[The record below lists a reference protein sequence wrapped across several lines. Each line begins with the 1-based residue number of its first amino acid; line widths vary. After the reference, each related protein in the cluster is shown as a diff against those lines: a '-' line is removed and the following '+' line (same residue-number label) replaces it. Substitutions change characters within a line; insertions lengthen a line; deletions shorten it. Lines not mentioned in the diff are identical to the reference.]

1 MYRISDVTSPPDPT
15 PLPVNKNPP
24 AFETVVES
32 DSYLSDDTVPS
43 LPPPMPPLNQL
54 PFYTGGN
61 SDMELVTS
69 SYSDSSQTSESGK
82 YTYMYTWLQAHYH
95 LYFSAQISVHIGPT
109 NTVQVPML

>member
-1 MYRISDVTSPPDPT
+1 
-15 PLPVNKNPP
+15 
-24 AFETVVES
+24 
-32 DSYLSDDTVPS
+32 
-43 LPPPMPPLNQL
+43 MPPLNQL

-82 YTYMYTWLQAHYH
+82 YTHMYTWLQAHYH